1 MHEFL
6 ADGRAARSLAGFSQY
21 RERGRCPA
29 AAVHP
34 GGTDRLGIRGW
45 GGDRDL
51 ALELGWGV
59 GGSAAA
65 ISIRQGALGAN
76 YTLVSAGINP
86 LSTYSAR

>member
-1 MHEFL
+1 
-6 ADGRAARSLAGFSQY
+6 
-21 RERGRCPA
+21 
-29 AAVHP
+29 
-34 GGTDRLGIRGW
+34 LGIRGW